1 MRSIRIRGVLAAA
14 VVLGALAAPAVAS
27 AATAPDVTTG
37 RATAIGQNGAT
48 LHGTI
53 DPNGTVTKYF
63 FQIGPTRLYGGETTA
78 HFSGTGTKPRKTTA
92 LITAAAPGTTYHYR
106 LVAMRG
112 TKTWTGKDRTFKTKP
127 QPLGVSLAATPNPI
141 SIGGSTTLA
150 GVLSGTGKENRRVQL
165 QSNVWPYTGGWVAA
179 ANDQFTS
186 STGSFS
192 FPLLSV
198 SLNTQ
203 YRVLMPTKPD
213 VVSPIVVVGTVS
225 KVTRHVTVRRGAR
238 RGRLH
243 FTGRITPAIPGADVY
258 VQKRRKGNWVN
269 IKHVKAKDGGTRY
282 SARVRQRHG
291 GRYHV
296 FVVDGSAAHSPGVSR
311 GVRVRHVRF

>member
-1 MRSIRIRGVLAAA
+1 MRSIRIRGVLTAA

-27 AATAPDVTTG
+27 AAAPDATTG
-37 RATAIGQNGAT
+37 RATAITQNGAT

-53 DPNGTVTKYF
+53 DPNGTKTTYF
-63 FQIGPTRLYGGETTA
+63 FQVGPTRLYGGDTMHKET
-78 HFSGTGTKPRKTTA
+78 GTGTKPRKVTA
-92 LITAAAPGTTYHYR
+92 HIVAAAPGTVYHYR
-106 LVAMRG
+106 FVARRG
-112 TKTWTGKDRTFKTKP
+112 NRVWTGKDRTFKTKP
-127 QPLGVSLAATPNPI
+127 QPLGVSLIATPNPI
-141 SIGGSTTLA
+141 GIGDSVTLA
-150 GVLSGTGKENRRVQL
+150 GVLSGTGNANRRVQL
-165 QSNVWPYTGGWVAA
+165 QSNVWPYTGGWQAA

-186 STGSFS
+186 TTGSFS

-203 YRVLMPTKPD
+203 YRVLMPTKPE

-225 KVTRHVTVRRGAR
+225 KVTRHVTVKRGER

-243 FTGRITPAIPGADVY
+243 FTGRIRPAIDGADVY
-258 VQKRRKGNWVN
+258 IQKRRKGNWVN
-269 IKHVKAKDGGTRY
+269 VKHVKAKDNGSRY
-282 SARVRQRHG
+282 SARVRQKRG

-311 GVRVRHVRF
+311 GVRVRHVKF